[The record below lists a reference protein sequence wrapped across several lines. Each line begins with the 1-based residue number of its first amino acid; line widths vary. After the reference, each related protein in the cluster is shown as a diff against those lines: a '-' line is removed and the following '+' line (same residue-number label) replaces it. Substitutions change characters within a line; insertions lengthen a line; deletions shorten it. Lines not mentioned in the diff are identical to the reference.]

1 MKIKLKDGTEF
12 KVTSVKKTID
22 HSAYFNSK
30 LNQTSIIM
38 NVSENGSITMDQLK
52 EILTPENVSEVTF
65 VREIGNVS
73 DNFVRFAR
81 ISQNIDDFGDQIVI
95 VLSKDEYRAIPE
107 GYGAEE

>member
-1 MKIKLKDGTEF
+1 MRIKFKDGREF
-12 KVTSVKKTID
+12 KITSVKKTLD

-38 NVSENGSITMDQLK
+38 NVNENEGITMDQLK

-65 VREIGNVS
+65 IRDIGNVT
-73 DNFVRFAR
+73 DTFVRFAR

-107 GYGAEE
+107 GYGVEE